1 MGVANSSENDKV
13 NGAPEGKYVVWKKNA
28 VAKQELVVTGKRCY
42 VAVFFFI
49 CVLDTNSN
57 LIVSSAWNL

>member
-42 VAVFFFI
+42 VAVFFLFV
-49 CVLDTNSN
+49 C
-57 LIVSSAWNL
+57 